1 MEVTVSAADSLALQ
15 DLPALYRTV
24 SQRYLGGTRTG
35 RHFVP
40 SKLKR
45 DPATAVVLR
54 QAAVTP
60 GGFGHVV
67 DLGCGRG
74 QLSLALLLAGL
85 AERISGYDLDLV
97 RIRDAQRAAHGLPAE
112 YAAADL
118 SRPELPEGD
127 TLLLMDVLFLLP
139 EPAQHALLAAMAAAA
154 RRRLLIRTLD
164 PGAGWRSAVG
174 LWNER
179 LHRTLRGQP
188 PFGLRVMPLPRMRAV
203 LDGLGYDCAVRPCW
217 EGTPFPNVLLVA
229 TRRG

>member
-1 MEVTVSAADSLALQ
+1 MEAMMPLAQPLPLH
-15 DLPALYRTV
+15 DLPALYRSVAT
-24 SQRYLGGTRTG
+24 RYREGTRTG

-54 QAAVTP
+54 QAAATP

-85 AERISGYDLDLV
+85 AERVSGYDLDMV
-97 RIRDAQRAAHGLPAE
+97 RVRDAQRAARGLPAE

-154 RRRLLIRTLD
+154 RQRLLIRTLD
-164 PGAGWRSAVG
+164 PDAGWRSAVG

-179 LHRTLRGQP
+179 LHRMLRGQP
-188 PFGLRVMPLPRMRAV
+188 PFGLRAMKLPRMQAV
-203 LDGLGYDCAVRPCW
+203 LAGLGFDSTVTPCW